1 MKILNIGSMNLD
13 FAYTMDHIVRPGE
26 TQSATQMNIFIGGKG
41 MNQSVAIAKAG
52 GDVWHCGLIGEDGQP
67 FIDCCKEYGVKS
79 KFIRTTDGKTGHAII
94 QLDKNAQNSIVL
106 FGGANQKF
114 TEGFVDEVLS
124 CFENGDILV
133 LQNEINL
140 MPYIVDKAYSK
151 GMFIVLNPSPFN
163 EKLND
168 VDMSK
173 ISLFMINEI
182 EGEQMTGHSSPDEII
197 NIMLKK
203 YPSAKI
209 VLTLGAQGAYYADT
223 EQKLFQPAVK
233 VSAVDTTAAGDTFT
247 GYFVTAMAENM
258 PLEQAMKL
266 CAAASAIA
274 VTRKGAAPSVPVRE
288 EAEQMLKTLA

>member
-1 MKILNIGSMNLD
+1 M
-13 FAYTMDHIVRPGE
+13 
-26 TQSATQMNIFIGGKG
+26 
-41 MNQSVAIAKAG
+41 
-52 GDVWHCGLIGEDGQP
+52 
-67 FIDCCKEYGVKS
+67 
-79 KFIRTTDGKTGHAII
+79 
-94 QLDKNAQNSIVL
+94 L

-114 TEGFVDEVLS
+114 TEDFVDEVLS
-124 CFENGDILV
+124 RFENGDILV

-182 EGEQMTGHSSPDEII
+182 EGEQITGHSSPDEII
-197 NIMLKK
+197 NIMLQK

-223 EQKLFQPAVK
+223 EQKIFQPAVK

-258 PLEQAMKL
+258 PVEQAMKL

-288 EAEQMLKTLA
+288 EAEYMLKTLA